1 MQKNPERSGRRPM
14 PGDVSRA
21 QPGVGNAHYHDSALV
36 HQSTRDVRS
45 DIRAGRRDAGPRSTK
60 LKAVARIPPEYDI
73 KCQRGVRLTTAG
85 RPTYTEPQQ
94 EKLRQIH
101 ARLIEA
107 RRELDA
113 LIGDAYLRPR
123 ANIVPVHFLDLASAT
138 EKLRWAEKE
147 WRELER
153 ELGEREGSED
163 VVVDH
168 PQDELGREALVE
180 AVHAEGSR
188 R

>member
-1 MQKNPERSGRRPM
+1 VPQ
-14 PGDVSRA
+14 
-21 QPGVGNAHYHDSALV
+21 
-36 HQSTRDVRS
+36 
-45 DIRAGRRDAGPRSTK
+45 
-60 LKAVARIPPEYDI
+60 
-73 KCQRGVRLTTAG
+73 GVRLTTAG
-85 RPTYTEPQQ
+85 RHNYTEQQQ
-94 EKLRQIH
+94 ERLRQIQS
-101 ARLIEA
+101 RLTEA

-153 ELGEREGSED
+153 EIAE
-163 VVVDH
+163 
-168 PQDELGREALVE
+168 QDESDAVAASDQMDDALAEV
-180 AVHAEGSR
+180 VHAEGSR